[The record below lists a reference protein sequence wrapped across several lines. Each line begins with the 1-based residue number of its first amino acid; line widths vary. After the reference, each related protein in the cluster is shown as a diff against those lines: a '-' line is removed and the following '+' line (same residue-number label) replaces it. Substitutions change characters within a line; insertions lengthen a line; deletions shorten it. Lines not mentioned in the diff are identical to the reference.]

1 MLNLVLAALVLGPA
15 TVAQAQDSVV
25 AGVVLGAANGTP
37 LEGARITIEGTL
49 LVQTTDG
56 KGRFRFANLTSAE
69 VTLRVARIGYQPA
82 AVVAR
87 MGQTNLRVL
96 LRESTVQLDEI
107 VVTGQ
112 PQGTERRAVG
122 NSIATI
128 DAPAALE
135 LSGAS
140 DLGKLINGRAAG
152 VAILPS
158 TGRVGSGPSIT
169 VRGLGSLS
177 LNTQPLLYIDGVR
190 VNNDVLSGP
199 QSAGGRVVSRLND
212 IAPED
217 IESIEIIKG
226 PAAGTIYGTEA
237 SNGVI
242 QIITKKGRAG
252 GKPQINLTVRQG
264 TSWFQNPE
272 GRIPPNF
279 GLDADGNVV
288 SQNLVQQET
297 DRGTPIWKNG
307 YAQGYNLSAAGG
319 SKAVQYYLSGA
330 YDDDDGIDPTNRS
343 RRFAGHAN
351 LSFPI
356 NDQLD
361 IASSLNY
368 VKGKYHLGIDY
379 ADGPFLNTLYG
390 LPVLAETPTR
400 GFLQAPPEAY
410 YSGVFDN
417 TQDVSRFTG
426 SVTVNHRPAAWFSH
440 RLTLG
445 LDQTGE
451 DNEALTQFMPSDVA
465 QFFDPVSARGSLLFN
480 RQDIAFYTADYSAT
494 ARFNLS
500 SKVSS
505 TSSIGGQYYQRRVDS
520 VGVTG
525 LEFPAPGV
533 RTGSSTATTTG
544 TQDFVTNK
552 TIGLFAQQQFGLK
565 DRLFLTGALRID
577 NNSAFGDNFD
587 LATYPKIS
595 GTWVVSE
602 EPFWRLR
609 FVNALKLRAAYGASG
624 EQPQSFAALRTY
636 APSTGPNDDPTVTPQ
651 FVGNPDLKPERG
663 QEVELGFEAG
673 LFNRIGIDFTVF
685 SKQTKNAI
693 LLRGTPPSGG
703 FPGEQFVNIGQV
715 SNKGIELQVNA
726 QPVSKPK
733 FSWDL
738 SASVATASNYIKDLG
753 GIPSIS
759 TFPPQSEVEGYPIA
773 AYFIKRV
780 VSAEVD
786 ADGALISALCDG
798 GPGSG
803 PVDCATAPLVFA
815 GSPIPKV
822 TGAFTSTIT
831 LFKNLR
837 LYGLVDFKRG
847 HRRLNTD
854 HLIRCDLI
862 VNCEE
867 AVSPA
872 GRDPRLLADIALGA
886 DLQTVNSFIEDAS
899 FFKLREI
906 SASYTLPD
914 RWAGAVGAQRA
925 TITVSGRNLHTW
937 TSYTGLDPES
947 QSSQGGGSA
956 ALEFF
961 DQAVTPTLAQFVT
974 TISLS
979 F

>member
-15 TVAQAQDSVV
+15 TAIQAQDSVV
-25 AGVVLGAANGTP
+25 AGVVLGAATDNP
-37 LEGARITIEGTL
+37 LEGARITIEGTP
-49 LVQTTDG
+49 LVQTTG
-56 KGRFRFANLTSAE
+56 ANGQFRFANLSSRE
-69 VTLRVARIGYQPA
+69 VTLQVARIGYQPT

-87 MGQTNLRVL
+87 VGQTNLRVL
-96 LRESTVQLDEI
+96 LRESTVRLNEI

-112 PQGTERRAVG
+112 PLGTERRAVG

-140 DLGKLINGRAAG
+140 DVGKLINGRAAG

-158 TGRVGSGPSIT
+158 TGKVGSGPSIT

-199 QSAGGRVVSRLND
+199 QSAGGQVISRLND

-252 GKPQINLTVRQG
+252 AKPQINLTVRQG

-272 GRIPPNF
+272 GRIPLNF
-279 GLDADGNVV
+279 WLDPDGNVV
-288 SQNLVQQET
+288 TQNLVQQES
-297 DRGTPIWKNG
+297 DRGAPIWKNG
-307 YAQGYNLSAAGG
+307 YTQGYNLSAAGG
-319 SKAVQYYLSGA
+319 SKAVQYYLSGT

-351 LSFPI
+351 LTFPI

-361 IASSLNY
+361 IGTSLNY
-368 VKGKYHLGIDY
+368 VKAKYHIGVDY
-379 ADGPFLNTLYG
+379 GDGPFLNTLLG
-390 LPVLAETPTR
+390 LPFLADSASR

-417 TQDVSRFTG
+417 TQDLSRFTG
-426 SVTVNHRPAAWFSH
+426 SVTVKHRPVGWFNH

-465 QFFDPVSARGSLLFN
+465 QFFPGSERGSLFLN

-500 SKVSS
+500 SKISS
-505 TSSIGGQYYQRRVDS
+505 TSSVGGQYYQRRVDS

-525 LEFPAPGV
+525 LQFPAPGV

-544 TQDFVTNK
+544 VQDFVTNK
-552 TIGLFAQQQFGLK
+552 TIGLFAQQQFGFK
-565 DRLFLTGALRID
+565 DRLFLTGAVRID

-587 LATYPKIS
+587 LATYPKVS

-602 EPFWRLR
+602 EPFWRLG

-624 EQPQSFAALRTY
+624 QQPQSFAALRTY
-636 APSTGPNDDPTVTPQ
+636 APSTGPDDSPTVTPQ

-663 QEVELGFEAG
+663 QEIELGFEAG

-726 QPVSKPK
+726 QPVTTPK

-759 TFPPQSEVEGYPIA
+759 LWPPQSEVEGYPIA
-773 AYFIKRV
+773 SYFIKRV

-798 GPGSG
+798 GQGNA

-815 GSPIPKV
+815 GTPIPKV
-822 TGAFTSTIT
+822 TGAFTSTVT

-837 LYGLVDFKRG
+837 LYALVDFKRG
-847 HRRLNTD
+847 HHRLNTD
-854 HLIRCDLI
+854 HLLRCAFI

-872 GRDPRLLADIALGA
+872 GRDPKLLADIAFGA

-937 TSYTGLDPES
+937 TSYGGLDPES
-947 QSSQGGGSA
+947 QSSQGGGTA

-974 TISLS
+974 TISLN